1 MTHPIC
7 RTATPE
13 EIELMLDWAADE
25 GWNPGLADARAFQ
38 AADPQGFFVAE
49 AEGQPVAAISVVNH
63 SPQMA
68 FLGLY
73 LCLPDYRG
81 RGIGYA
87 LWTQALTHAGER
99 TVGLDGVPAQ
109 EANYAK
115 SGFVLAG
122 RTRRFEGTLDR
133 CDTPP
138 TLASA
143 TDLEAIAR
151 LDRAANGYDRPTFL
165 AAWTA
170 QSDSRKTVLL
180 RTPLGITGFATARLC
195 RDGCKIG
202 PIVAATVDEALTL
215 ARQAA
220 SALDRTGVII
230 DTPDVPGGLGQ
241 NLQGM
246 GFEESFATARMY
258 RGPAPS
264 PGPTLQAITTME
276 LG

>member
-7 RTATPE
+7 RTATLG

-38 AADPQGFFVAE
+38 EADPQGFFVAE

-73 LCLPDYRG
+73 ICRPDYRG

-87 LWTQALTHAGER
+87 LWTHALNHAGAR

-115 SGFVLAG
+115 SGFGLAG
-122 RTRRFEGTLDR
+122 RTRRLEGALDR
-133 CDTPP
+133 SDTPP
-138 TLASA
+138 PLATVA
-143 TDLEAIAR
+143 DLEAIAR
-151 LDRAANGYDRPTFL
+151 LDRAANGYDRPAFL

-170 QSDSRKTVLL
+170 QSDSRKTVLT
-180 RTPLGITGFATARLC
+180 RTPQGITGFATARLC
-195 RDGCKIG
+195 RGGCKIG
-202 PIVAATVDEALTL
+202 PIVAPTVDEALTL

-220 SALDRTGVII
+220 SALGRTSVVI
-230 DTPDVPGGLGQ
+230 DTPDAPQGLGQ
-241 NLQGM
+241 RLQDM

-258 RGPAPS
+258 RGPAPW
-264 PGPTLQAITTME
+264 PGPTLQAIATME

>member
-1 MTHPIC
+1 MTQPNC
-7 RTATPE
+7 RTATLE

-38 AADPQGFFVAE
+38 AADPEGFFVAE
-49 AEGQPVAAISVVNH
+49 VDGKTVAAISVVNH

-73 LCLPDYRG
+73 LCLPEYRG

-87 LWTQALTHAGER
+87 LWTQALNHAGAR

-122 RTRRFEGTLDR
+122 RTRRFEGKLDH
-133 CDTPP
+133 CDTAAI
-138 TLASA
+138 LANA
-143 TDLEAIAR
+143 ADLDAITR
-151 LDRAANGYDRPTFL
+151 LDRAANGYDRPAFL
-165 AAWTA
+165 AEWTT
-170 QSDSRKTVLL
+170 QSDSRKTVVL
-180 RTPLGITGFATARLC
+180 RTPQGITGFATARLC
-195 RDGCKIG
+195 RNGCKIG
-202 PIVAATVDEALTL
+202 PIVAPTVDEALTL

-220 SALDRTGVII
+220 SALACTGVIV

-241 NLQGM
+241 SLQGM

-264 PGPTLQAITTME
+264 PGPTLQAIATME